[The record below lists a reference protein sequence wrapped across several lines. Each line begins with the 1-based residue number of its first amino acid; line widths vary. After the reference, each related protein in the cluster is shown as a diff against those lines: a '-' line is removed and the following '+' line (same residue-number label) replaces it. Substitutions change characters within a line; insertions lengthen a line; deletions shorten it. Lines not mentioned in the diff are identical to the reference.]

1 MQNGVFPGKVQ
12 QPPPDTKK
20 WLLWFN
26 MLFWF
31 VTMLVTP
38 ITFVLLTLSW
48 STLLKLLLLGS
59 LGKSIHVHT
68 LNLGSH

>member
-12 QPPPDTKK
+12 QPPSDTKK

-31 VTMLVTP
+31 VTMVIIP
-38 ITFVLLTLSW
+38 VIFMFMILSW

-59 LGKSIHVHT
+59 LGKST
-68 LNLGSH
+68 CT